1 LKHPPATPIELH
13 FPRVNGAIDDAVDN
27 RMSRV
32 GVLGPEIVREM
43 IIARLRRLIDA
54 VNEALRPKPGDGP

>member
-1 LKHPPATPIELH
+1 MKHPPATPIELH

-27 RMSRV
+27 LMSRV
-32 GVLGPEIVREM
+32 GVLRPEIVREI

-54 VNEALRPKPGDGP
+54 VNDALRPRSGEGP